1 MQMKHEVL
9 VGALTKIEE
18 VFKCQ
23 GFFFRRAVLYS
34 LSRFLSSVYHYMD
47 TGWAQSC
54 TGTTDLCSAF
64 LIFVCLI
71 PAEITIK
78 RMLTKVHCEQCAQ
91 PAAIRWSLVDKDYL
105 CLT

>member
-34 LSRFLSSVYHYMD
+34 LSRFLSSVYHYTD
-47 TGWAQSC
+47 TGWA
-54 TGTTDLCSAF
+54 
-64 LIFVCLI
+64 
-71 PAEITIK
+71 
-78 RMLTKVHCEQCAQ
+78 
-91 PAAIRWSLVDKDYL
+91 
-105 CLT
+105 